1 MPGVDTP
8 ARRARTCETAAA
20 RRAHIWRLALRW
32 TAVGMLE
39 AERQFCMV
47 VGYGDLAR
55 LASRSS
61 RNSPVPSPTL
71 SRANRPLSSPPPDI
85 TPGPLPRSSMPAG
98 TCSEGGRSAVQ
109 PTRLLVLAS
118 GMGSRLRSEASP
130 KPLVEL
136 GGISLVERALAGA
149 RQAGF
154 DEVVVVT
161 GHRAEEIDRH
171 VLEVSRRRGIAVTVV
186 RNERYREGNGLSAL
200 AARERVGC
208 EPFALVMADHVFSP
222 SLLQRLKRASVE
234 PGEVLVA
241 VDPRLG
247 QAASVDPDDAMKVRI
262 ADGGIRAI
270 GKRLAVYDAFDVGPF
285 VCGPA
290 LFDAIE
296 PSVPAGASSL
306 AGAIQVLANGRV
318 ARALAIGDEDWWF
331 DVDTPRDHR
340 NGSRHLLRVTGKAL
354 DGAIAARLNRTLSQR
369 VVTPVLLAVFPR
381 ITPNQVT
388 LLAFTVVVA
397 AAAGFAGGAPVAAA
411 VLVALASVL
420 DGSDGEIARL
430 TYRSSPYGAFL
441 DAVLDRAADGI
452 LVTGAAIYLATDAH
466 LAAVLGD
473 AQIPVALAVSGVAL
487 IGHLLVSYTTAKAAV
502 DLGHRYRGHLLGGG
516 RGRDLRL
523 FLVTLGALAAAVE
536 PLALLVALAAVGL
549 LCAWIVVVR
558 LRWSW
563 WAAGPGSQYAGVRA
577 VALDFDGTV
586 ADSMGF
592 LTDLAV
598 GLLVELGFER
608 AEAARRYLATAGS
621 EFATQL
627 DELAPGHPRLAE
639 VATRFEAEK
648 TRWMGCCELF
658 TDVVPAVE
666 RLPAAGVPVLLC
678 SSTRVALVREFC
690 ERYGLLQRFASVDG
704 WGPRHTKSMQLVS
717 AVAAA
722 GFDGHEVVFVGDS
735 RRDADVARAAGTRF
749 VGLVRAGHPDAL
761 AGSGAKVV
769 GSLSDLAAE
778 IVHAIRC
785 PLTRESHASGRVPA
799 RAVEPALSRFKAEA
813 PEVGVIVGPHQP

>member
-1 MPGVDTP
+1 MNEVDP
-8 ARRARTCETAAA
+8 A
-20 RRAHIWRLALRW
+20 
-32 TAVGMLE
+32 M
-39 AERQFCMV
+39 
-47 VGYGDLAR
+47 
-55 LASRSS
+55 
-61 RNSPVPSPTL
+61 
-71 SRANRPLSSPPPDI
+71 
-85 TPGPLPRSSMPAG
+85 
-98 TCSEGGRSAVQ
+98 Q
-109 PTRLLVLAS
+109 PTRLVVLAS
-118 GMGSRLRSEASP
+118 GMGSRLRSKASP

-161 GHRAEEIDRH
+161 GDRADQIDRH

-200 AARERVGC
+200 AARDRVGC

-222 SLLQRLKRASVE
+222 SLLQQLKQASVE

-241 VDPRLG
+241 VDTRLG
-247 QAASVDPDDAMKVRI
+247 RAAGVDPGDAMKVRI

-270 GKRLAVYDAFDVGPF
+270 GKQLAVYDAFEVGAF

-290 LFDAIE
+290 LFDAVE
-296 PSVPAGASSL
+296 MAVAAGDSSL
-306 AGAIQVLANGRV
+306 AGAIQVLADAGV
-318 ARALAIGDEDWWF
+318 ARALTIGDEEWWF

-340 NGSRHLLRVTGKAL
+340 NGSRHVLRVTGKPL

-369 VVTPVLLAVFPR
+369 VVTPALLALFPR

-388 LLAFTVVVA
+388 LIAFAVAVA
-397 AAAGFAGGAPVAAA
+397 AAAGFSVGAPIAAA
-411 VLVALASVL
+411 LLVALASVL
-420 DGSDGEIARL
+420 DGSDGEVARL

-452 LVTGAAIYLATDAH
+452 LFTGAAIYLATDTH
-466 LAAVLGD
+466 LGALLGGAQVPLVLS
-473 AQIPVALAVSGVAL
+473 VSGAAL
-487 IGHLLVSYTTAKAAV
+487 LGHLVSYTTAKAAI
-502 DLGHRYRGHLLGGG
+502 DLGHRYRGTLLGGG

-523 FLVTLGALAAAVE
+523 LLVTLGALAAAVE
-536 PLALLVALAAVGL
+536 PMALLVALAAVGL
-549 LCAWIVVVR
+549 LSTWIVVVR
-558 LRWSW
+558 LHRSW

-598 GLLVELGFER
+598 GLLVDELGFER
-608 AEAARRYLATAGS
+608 AEAARQYLATAGS

-627 DELAPGHPRLAE
+627 DELAPGHPRLAA
-639 VATRFEAEK
+639 VASRFEAEK
-648 TRWMGCCELF
+648 TRWMGCCEMF

-666 RLPAAGVPVLLC
+666 RLAAAGVPVLLC
-678 SSTRVALVREFC
+678 SSTRVLLVREFC

-704 WGPRHTKSMQLVS
+704 WGPGHRKSAQLVS
-717 AVAAA
+717 GVAAA
-722 GFDGHEVVFVGDS
+722 GFAGHEVVFVGDT

-769 GSLSDLAAE
+769 GSLSELAADL
-778 IVHAIRC
+778 VQAVRS
-785 PLTRESHASGRVPA
+785 PLTREAHEGIRCWPPRSSPGCQRSRARPSRWAFSFVRTSRRTPA
-799 RAVEPALSRFKAEA
+799 TTPTV
-813 PEVGVIVGPHQP
+813 VIEQLATSTCR

>member
-1 MPGVDTP
+1 M
-8 ARRARTCETAAA
+8 E
-20 RRAHIWRLALRW
+20 
-32 TAVGMLE
+32 
-39 AERQFCMV
+39 
-47 VGYGDLAR
+47 
-55 LASRSS
+55 
-61 RNSPVPSPTL
+61 
-71 SRANRPLSSPPPDI
+71 
-85 TPGPLPRSSMPAG
+85 
-98 TCSEGGRSAVQ
+98 
-109 PTRLLVLAS
+109 PTRLVVLAG

-136 GGISLVERALAGA
+136 GGISLVERAVAGA

-161 GHRAEEIDRH
+161 GHRADEVDRH

-186 RNERYREGNGLSAL
+186 RNQRYREGNGLSAL
-200 AARERVGC
+200 AARERVGS
-208 EPFALVMADHVFSP
+208 EPFALVMADHVFSS
-222 SLLQRLKRASVE
+222 SLLQRLSQASVQ

-241 VDPRLG
+241 VDTRFG
-247 QAASVDPDDAMKVRI
+247 RAAGVDPGDAMKVRI
-262 ADGGIRAI
+262 ADGAVRAI
-270 GKRLAVYDAFDVGPF
+270 GKQLAVYDAFDVGAF

-290 LFDAIE
+290 LFEAIE
-296 PSVPAGASSL
+296 TAVAAGDSSL

-318 ARALAIGDEDWWF
+318 ARALTIGDEDWWF

-340 NGSRHLLRVTGKAL
+340 NGSRHLLRVTGKPL
-354 DGAIAARLNRTLSQR
+354 DGPIAARLNRTLSQR
-369 VVTPVLLAVFPR
+369 VVTPALLALFPR

-388 LLAFTVVVA
+388 LIAFAVVMA
-397 AAAGFAGGAPVAAA
+397 AAAGFSVGAPVAAA
-411 VLVALASVL
+411 LLVALASVL
-420 DGSDGEIARL
+420 DGSDGEVARL
-430 TYRSSPYGAFL
+430 TYRSSPYGGFL

-452 LVTGAAIYLATDAH
+452 LFTGAAIYLATDAH
-466 LAAVLGD
+466 VGAVLGG
-473 AQIPVALAVSGVAL
+473 AQVPLVLSVSGAAL
-487 IGHLLVSYTTAKAAV
+487 VGHLLVSYTTAKAAV
-502 DLGHRYRGHLLGGG
+502 DLGHRYHGTLLGGG

-523 FLVTLGALAAAVE
+523 FLVTLGGLAAAVE

-558 LRWSW
+558 LYWSW
-563 WAAGPGSQYAGVRA
+563 WAAGPGSEYAGVRA
-577 VALDFDGTV
+577 VALDFDGTI

-608 AEAARRYLATAGS
+608 TDAARRYLATAGS

-639 VATRFEAEK
+639 VASRFEAEK

-666 RLPAAGVPVLLC
+666 RLAAAGVPVLLC
-678 SSTRVALVREFC
+678 SSTRELLVREFC
-690 ERYGLLQRFASVDG
+690 ERHGLLQRFASVDG
-704 WGPRHTKSMQLVS
+704 WGPRHTKCVQLVS

-722 GFDGHEVVFVGDS
+722 GFAGHEVVFVGDT

-769 GSLSDLAAE
+769 GSLSELAAE
-778 IVHAIRC
+778 IVQAIRC
-785 PLTRESHASGRVPA
+785 PLTREAHESGRVPA
-799 RAVEPALSRFKAEA
+799 RAVERALSRFKGEA
-813 PEVGVIVGPHQP
+813 PEVGVLVGPHQPAHPGGHPDGSDRAVGDLDVPIDLRTGAERPGDCRAHDRVVGEHDGHAAVD

>member
-1 MPGVDTP
+1 
-8 ARRARTCETAAA
+8 
-20 RRAHIWRLALRW
+20 
-32 TAVGMLE
+32 
-39 AERQFCMV
+39 
-47 VGYGDLAR
+47 
-55 LASRSS
+55 
-61 RNSPVPSPTL
+61 
-71 SRANRPLSSPPPDI
+71 
-85 TPGPLPRSSMPAG
+85 MPAG
-98 TCSEGGRSAVQ
+98 ERGRYRRRLTSRPDRHREVPRRPGHPLKEVDPAMQ
-109 PTRLLVLAS
+109 PTRLVVLAS

-161 GHRAEEIDRH
+161 GHRAEQIDRH

-200 AARERVGC
+200 AARDRVGY
-208 EPFALVMADHVFSP
+208 EPFVLVMADHVFSP
-222 SLLQRLKRASVE
+222 SLLQRLKQASVE

-241 VDPRLG
+241 VDTRLG
-247 QAASVDPDDAMKVRI
+247 RAAGVDPGDAMKVRI
-262 ADGGIRAI
+262 ADGAIRAI
-270 GKRLAVYDAFDVGPF
+270 GKQLAVYDAFDVGAF

-290 LFDAIE
+290 LFDAVE
-296 PSVPAGASSL
+296 VALAGGDSSL
-306 AGAIQVLANGRV
+306 AGAIQVLADAGV
-318 ARALAIGDEDWWF
+318 ARALSIGDDEWWF

-340 NGSRHLLRVTGKAL
+340 DGSRHLLRATGKPL

-369 VVTPVLLAVFPR
+369 VVTPALLALFPR

-388 LLAFTVVVA
+388 LIGFAVVVA
-397 AAAGFAGGAPVAAA
+397 AAASFSMGSTVAAA
-411 VLVALASVL
+411 LLVALASVL
-420 DGSDGEIARL
+420 DGSDGEVARL
-430 TYRSSPYGAFL
+430 THRSSPYGAFL

-452 LVTGAAIYLATDAH
+452 LFTGAAIYLATDTDVGA
-466 LAAVLGD
+466 LLGG
-473 AQIPVALAVSGVAL
+473 AQVPLAVSVSGAAL
-487 IGHLLVSYTTAKAAV
+487 VGHLLVSYTTAKAAV
-502 DLGHRYRGHLLGGG
+502 DLGDRYHGTLLGGG
-516 RGRDLRL
+516 RGRDVRL
-523 FLVTLGALAAAVE
+523 FLVTLGALAAAIE

-558 LRWSW
+558 LYWSW
-563 WAAGPGSQYAGVRA
+563 WAAGPGSRYVGVRA

-598 GLLVELGFER
+598 GLLVDELGFER
-608 AEAARRYLATAGS
+608 AEAARHYLATAGS

-639 VATRFEAEK
+639 VASRFEEEK
-648 TRWMGCCELF
+648 TRWMGSCEMF
-658 TDVVPAVE
+658 SDVVPALE
-666 RLPAAGVPVLLC
+666 RLAAAGVPVLLC

-690 ERYGLLQRFASVDG
+690 ERYGLLQRFTSVDG
-704 WGPRHTKSMQLVS
+704 WGPRHGKPVQLVS
-717 AVAAA
+717 GIAAA
-722 GFDGHEVVFVGDS
+722 GFAGHEVVFVGDT

-769 GSLSDLAAE
+769 GSLSQLAAE
-778 IVHAIRC
+778 IVQAIRC
-785 PLTRESHASGRVPA
+785 PLTREAHESDRVPA
-799 RAVEPALSRFKAEA
+799 RAVEPGLSRFKVEA
-813 PEVGVIVGPHQP
+813 PEVGVLVGPHQP